1 MGYSISKDTIN
12 MNENNEELV
21 TQVLELDSSDLD
33 EATLMQQGM
42 TIKRIMRSMFGAPLF
57 PAQIKGNPSQI
68 AAFAAAL
75 GKEKAFM
82 EAFSK
87 FGLDNPKTYKSRA
100 ELDSAVKKFERVTKL
115 KWPFK

>member
-1 MGYSISKDTIN
+1 M
-12 MNENNEELV
+12 EEDNKEIV
-21 TQVLELDSSDLD
+21 TQVLELDTQEID
-33 EATLMQQGM
+33 EVTLMRSGQ
-42 TIKRIMRSMFGAPLF
+42 TIKRIMNSMFGGPMF
-57 PAQIKGNPSQI
+57 PARVSGNPSQI

-87 FGLDNPKTYKSRA
+87 LGLDNPQTYKSKA
-100 ELDSAVKKFERVTKL
+100 ALDSAVRKFERVTKL